1 MQRLLDQEPCASARI
16 FMHLNLAIHPISEI
30 RFGESTRLGGETI
43 TVSLEELRRLVLGDE
58 TFENVD
64 FAVARPGDS
73 LRAGPVFDIVEPRA
87 KAPGSSP
94 DWPGIL
100 NAPVT
105 AGAGTTHV
113 LEGAAVT
120 MLREESPG
128 ESRGATGYVLE
139 MSGEPATRSRYSAL
153 HHLIVIPRTK
163 TDLPGHARQRA
174 YRLAQLKISVHLA
187 RAGFDQAAA
196 RTDELAISASEDGA
210 GPRVAYIG
218 QIFSRQ
224 RKPEQGEQ
232 ILYGA
237 NTDGMLPVALHP
249 NEWLD
254 GAMVTSYHCS
264 LGGAETYFFQ
274 NHPVITELYRRHRAR
289 ELNFA
294 GTVATIASADNS
306 DRERNCRFAA
316 NLAKWVL
323 NADAVVL
330 TKFGGGVPHTDLSE
344 TARLLENMGIK
355 TVVQVTDLARDRRVE
370 SALLFNF
377 PEVNAIICIG
387 GNSTKWQLPRVERV
401 IAANGGM
408 AELLAGP
415 FEIESLNVSGVAN
428 QQGAS
433 KLRSMVY

>member
-1 MQRLLDQEPCASARI
+1 MQLT
-16 FMHLNLAIHPISEI
+16 LAVHPISEI
-30 RFGESTRLGGETI
+30 RFAENTRLAGAVLRVHEA
-43 TVSLEELRRLVLGDE
+43 ELRRLVLEDE
-58 TFENVD
+58 AFESVD
-64 FAVARPGDS
+64 FAIARPGES

-87 KAPGSSP
+87 KAPGSTP

-100 NAPVT
+100 GAPAA
-105 AGAGTTHV
+105 AGWGTTHV

-139 MSGEPATRSRYSAL
+139 MSGEPAARSRYGSL
-153 HHLIVIPRTK
+153 HHLLVVPRTRSE
-163 TDLPGHARQRA
+163 LPGHARQRA
-174 YRLAQLKISVHLA
+174 YRAAQLKIAVHLA
-187 RAGFDQAAA
+187 RAGFDQASA
-196 RTDELAISASEDGA
+196 RMHHFTISVDEDGA
-210 GPRVAYIG
+210 ALPRVAYIG

-224 RKPEQGEQ
+224 RKPEPGEQ

-237 NTDGMLPVALHP
+237 NTDGMLPVPLHP

-264 LGGAETYFFQ
+264 LGGAETYFYQ
-274 NHPVITELYRRHRAR
+274 NHPVITELYRRHQAR
-289 ELNFA
+289 ELNFV
-294 GTVATIASADNS
+294 GTLATIASADNF
-306 DRERNCRFAA
+306 DRERNCRVAA
-316 NLAKWVL
+316 NLTQWLLK
-323 NADAVVL
+323 ADAAVL

-377 PEVNAIICIG
+377 PEVNAIVCIG
-387 GNSTKWQLPRVERV
+387 GNSTKWRLPRVERV
-401 IAANGGM
+401 VAANGGM

-415 FEIESLNVSGVAN
+415 LEIEALNISGVAN
-428 QQGAS
+428 QQGAA
-433 KLRSMVY
+433 KLRSMIY